1 MPDALPIC
9 TLTPHV
15 WQRVVFC
22 LVHGICRRNFAAR
35 QIKTNPILKIEER
48 LPEGFRRYFTS
59 TSWLFLE
66 RLVSMSIA
74 FAIGTVTAN
83 QLGSED
89 YGKFNFAR
97 AFASIIIVF
106 VPLGLNGILSRNL
119 INNPEK
125 RDLIM
130 GTAFAA
136 RLCASFVG
144 IAAVAIASFS
154 FNELHWNDDLKMWMV
169 MVAALPVVF
178 ESFGFLGD
186 FFIANVQA
194 KYHVYSEFA
203 KTIVS
208 SIIKLFM
215 LFVFDS
221 PVIWFAAVLV
231 VDVIVYDLVA
241 ITIYTTKF
249 KLSIFKWRAS
259 WSYAME
265 MLKESWPLVLAGFAV
280 AVYMKMDQ
288 LMIEPILG
296 DAGVGLY
303 SAALRISESTYF
315 VPVVICNALFP
326 AVIAARKNGEE
337 FFARRMQK
345 LMDLM
350 VLIGFAIA
358 IPVTI
363 MSPWIFRNLYA
374 PEYAPAQTVLIIHIW
389 SGIMVGMGMAGG
401 SWLTANNLQRYSL
414 NRTLWGAV
422 VNFGLNLLL
431 IPWLGINGS
440 AIATLFAQTVAS
452 YLSNCISPLTRPL
465 FLMQTKSLFGFGFL
479 SPIRDIL
486 GKNEM
491 KL

>member
-1 MPDALPIC
+1 M
-9 TLTPHV
+9 
-15 WQRVVFC
+15 
-22 LVHGICRRNFAAR
+22 
-35 QIKTNPILKIEER
+35 KIEER

-59 TSWLFLE
+59 VSWLFVE
-66 RLVSMSIA
+66 RVVSMGIA

-97 AFASIIIVF
+97 AFASIITVF

-130 GTAFAA
+130 GTAFTA
-136 RLCASFVG
+136 RLCASLVSVL
-144 IAAVAIASFS
+144 AVAAASIS
-154 FNELHWNDDLKMWMV
+154 FNRLQWHDDLKMWMV
-169 MVAALPVVF
+169 MIAALPVVF
-178 ESFGFLGD
+178 ESFNFLGD
-186 FFIANVQA
+186 YSITHVQA
-194 KYHVYSEFA
+194 KYHAYGEFA

-208 SIIKLFM
+208 SIIKIFM

-221 PVIWFAAVLV
+221 PVIWFTVVLV
-231 VDVIVYDLVA
+231 VDAIVYDIVA
-241 ITIYTTKF
+241 IAVYTKKF
-249 KLSIFKWRAS
+249 KLDIFKWRAS

-265 MLKESWPLVLAGFAV
+265 MLRESWPLVLAGFAV
-280 AVYMKMDQ
+280 AVYMKIDQ
-288 LMIEPILG
+288 LMIQPILG
-296 DAGVGLY
+296 DSGVGLY

-315 VPVVICNALFP
+315 VPAVICNALFP
-326 AVIAARKNGEE
+326 AVIAARKESAV
-337 FFARRMQK
+337 FFTERMQK

-350 VLIGFAIA
+350 VLIGFGIA

-374 PEYAPAQTVLIIHIW
+374 PEYASAQTVLIIHIW
-389 SGIMVGMGMAGG
+389 SGIMVGLGLAGS

-414 NRTLWGAV
+414 NRTIWGAV
-422 VNFGLNLLL
+422 INFGLNLFM
-431 IPWLGINGS
+431 IPWLGINGA
-440 AIATLFAQTVAS
+440 AISTLVAQAAAS
-452 YLSNCISPLTRPL
+452 YLSNYISPLTRPL
-465 FLMQTKSLFGFGFL
+465 FFMQTKSLFGFGFL

-486 GKNEM
+486 GNKAM